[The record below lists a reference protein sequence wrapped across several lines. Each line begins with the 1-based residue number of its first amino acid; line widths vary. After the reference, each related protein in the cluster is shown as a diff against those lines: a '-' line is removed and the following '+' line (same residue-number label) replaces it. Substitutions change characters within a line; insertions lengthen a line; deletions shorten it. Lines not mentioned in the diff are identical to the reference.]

1 MPDSYAGLRCAT
13 PMLNSTAT
21 FRALRLGAF
30 DTFMADPLSQ
40 KPAASTHTS
49 AAASMR
55 SGPLFRRL
63 LGYIKPYRWIFLIG
77 SLCSVIASTTDG
89 AFGLLLKPLIDRGFS
104 GSSQYPI
111 WIYPAAIVGL
121 FMIRGVF
128 TFLNSYAM
136 AYIGNRV
143 LNALRVEMFDRLV
156 ALPTRYFDAHSSSSL
171 VSRLVFEAQN
181 VMQSTTGVVTSIVR
195 NSFTILWLMGTLLYL
210 NWRLTLFTIVVLPFV
225 TFIVRKLSRRM
236 RELSRKNM
244 YMTGELTRVVQE
256 TIDCQKVVKIYGGE
270 ADAKASFGRT
280 VDRLRG
286 NAMRISVTSSVTVPV
301 TQWLMALAVAFMIYF
316 ALDLARA
323 GEMTAGTFVA
333 FVATTTF
340 LLAPMKQLAEISG
353 PLERGLAAAEG
364 VFSLIDEHVEDDR
377 GTVNLARA
385 RGEIRFANVSLRYA
399 EDAKAKATD
408 APRIEPH
415 DEPHDEPRIRRAAL
429 QNIAL
434 EIAAGETIAL
444 VGSSGGGKTS
454 FANLIPRFYHASSG
468 QIAIDGIPIEDIR
481 LVSLR
486 AQIAMVSQDVVLFN
500 ETIEHNIAY
509 GAGREASTRLKGDAL
524 RAAVRR
530 AAEAAHLLQVIDDMP
545 DGFDTMVGENGVRL
559 SGGQRQRLAIAR
571 AVLKDA
577 PILILDEATS
587 ALDSES
593 ERHVQAALSEL
604 MRGRTTVVI
613 AHRLS
618 TIESADRI
626 AVFDKGRVVEVGTH
640 ASLLAADGIYSKLY
654 RIQYALDGD
663 EKDAMQNAT
672 QRATIGDID
681 LRGMDAGLTAA

>member
-1 MPDSYAGLRCAT
+1 MADSLSPKPDS
-13 PMLNSTAT
+13 STAT
-21 FRALRLGAF
+21 G
-30 DTFMADPLSQ
+30 TTS
-40 KPAASTHTS
+40 KPVAST
-49 AAASMR
+49 R

-63 LGYIKPYRWIFLIG
+63 LGYIKPYRGIFVVG
-77 SLCSVIASTTDG
+77 SLCSVIASTTDA
-89 AFGLLLKPLIDRGFS
+89 AFGALLKPLVDRGFS
-104 GSSQYPI
+104 ATSDYPI

-121 FMIRGVF
+121 FIIRGVF

-143 LNALRVEMFDRLV
+143 LNTLRVEMFERLV

-181 VMQSTTGVVTSIVR
+181 VMQSATGVITSVVR
-195 NSFTILWLMGTLLYL
+195 NSFTIFWLMATLLWL

-270 ADAKASFGRT
+270 GDARSSFRQT

-286 NAMRISVTSSVTVPV
+286 NAMRISVTSSATVPI
-301 TQWLMALAVAFMIYF
+301 TQLLMALAVACMIYF
-316 ALDLARA
+316 ALDLARSDQ
-323 GEMTAGTFVA
+323 MTAGAFVS

-353 PLERGLAAAEG
+353 PFERGLAAAEG

-377 GTVNLARA
+377 GTVNLGRA
-385 RGEIRFANVSLRYA
+385 RGAIRFVDVALRYA
-399 EDAKAKATD
+399 EDAKPVSVAGSHEVAV
-408 APRIEPH
+408 
-415 DEPHDEPRIRRAAL
+415 DEPRTRRAAL
-429 QNIAL
+429 QKIDL
-434 EIAAGETIAL
+434 DIAAGETIAL

-454 FANLIPRFYHASSG
+454 FANLIPRFYHATSG
-468 QIAIDGIPIEDIR
+468 QILIDGIPIEDIA
-481 LVSLR
+481 LASLR

-500 ETIEHNIAY
+500 ETIAHNIAY
-509 GAGREASTRLKGDAL
+509 GADRDVSTRLKGEAL
-524 RAAVRR
+524 RDAVRR
-530 AAEAAHLLQVIDDMP
+530 AAVAAHLAHVIDDMP

-593 ERHVQAALSEL
+593 ERHVQAALSDL

-618 TIESADRI
+618 TIENADRI
-626 AVFDKGRVVEVGTH
+626 AVFDKGHIVEVGSH

-663 EKDAMQNAT
+663 EAKTEGEAT
-672 QRATIGDID
+672 
-681 LRGMDAGLTAA
+681 LRGLTPA

>member
-1 MPDSYAGLRCAT
+1 
-13 PMLNSTAT
+13 
-21 FRALRLGAF
+21 
-30 DTFMADPLSQ
+30 MADFRPS
-40 KPAASTHTS
+40 KTAASPVTGVTMPRAS
-49 AAASMR
+49 ASPR
-55 SGPLFRRL
+55 SGPLFKRL
-63 LGYIKPYRWIFLIG
+63 LGYIRPYRWIFLVG
-77 SLCSVIASTTDG
+77 SLCSVIASTTDA
-89 AFGLLLKPLIDRGFS
+89 AFGALLKPLVDRGFS
-104 GSSQYPI
+104 ASAQYPI

-121 FMIRGVF
+121 FVIRGVF

-143 LNALRVEMFDRLV
+143 LNTLRVEMFERLV
-156 ALPTRYFDAHSSSSL
+156 ALPTRYFDAHSSSRL

-181 VMQSTTGVVTSIVR
+181 VMQSATGVVTSVVR
-195 NSFTILWLMGTLLYL
+195 NSFTIFWLMATLLWL
-210 NWRLTLFTIVVLPFV
+210 NWRLTLFTIVVLPLV

-270 ADAKASFGRT
+270 SDARSSFRQT

-286 NAMRISVTSSVTVPV
+286 NAMRISATSSATVPI
-301 TQWLMALAVAFMIYF
+301 TQLLMALAMACMIYF
-316 ALDLARA
+316 ALELARSDQ
-323 GEMTAGTFVA
+323 MTAGAFVS

-364 VFSLIDEHVEDDR
+364 VFALIDEQIEDDR
-377 GTVNLARA
+377 GTVNLGRA
-385 RGEIRFANVSLRYA
+385 RGDIRFVGVELRYP
-399 EDAKAKATD
+399 EDAKPKDEIPAVAYGLNT
-408 APRIEPH
+408 APQVAASS
-415 DEPHDEPRIRRAAL
+415 EPRLRRAAL
-429 QNIAL
+429 QNITL
-434 EIAAGETIAL
+434 DIAAGETIAL

-454 FANLIPRFYHASSG
+454 FANLIPRFYHATSG
-468 QIAIDGIPIEDIR
+468 RILIDGIPIEDIA
-481 LVSLR
+481 LASLR

-500 ETIEHNIAY
+500 ETIAHNIAY
-509 GAGREASTRLKGDAL
+509 GANRDVRARLKGDAA
-524 RAAVRR
+524 RVAVRR
-530 AAEAAHLLQVIDDMP
+530 AAEAAHLAHVIDEMP

-593 ERHVQAALSEL
+593 ERHVQAALSDL
-604 MRGRTTVVI
+604 MRGRTTVVV

-626 AVFDKGRVVEVGTH
+626 AVFDKGHIVEVGTH

-654 RIQYALDGD
+654 RIQYALDGHDGTVGD
-663 EKDAMQNAT
+663 E
-672 QRATIGDID
+672 RAP
-681 LRGMDAGLTAA
+681 RGSAAEAGAA

>member
-1 MPDSYAGLRCAT
+1 
-13 PMLNSTAT
+13 
-21 FRALRLGAF
+21 
-30 DTFMADPLSQ
+30 MADPSSSEPAKAAGA
-40 KPAASTHTS
+40 KPASGRGT
-49 AAASMR
+49 R
-55 SGPLFRRL
+55 SGSAPLFRRL
-63 LGYIKPYRWIFLIG
+63 LGYIKPYRGIFLIG
-77 SLCSVIASTTDG
+77 TLCSVIASTTDG
-89 AFGLLLKPLIDRGFS
+89 AFGLLLKPLIDRGFTAS
-104 GSSQYPI
+104 EEHEI

-121 FMIRGVF
+121 FLVRGVF

-181 VMQSTTGVVTSIVR
+181 VMQSTTGVVTSVVR
-195 NSFTILWLMGTLLYL
+195 NGFTCLWLMGTLLYL
-210 NWRLTLFTIVVLPFV
+210 NWRLTLFTITVLPAV

-236 RELSRKNM
+236 RELSRRNM
-244 YMTGELTRVVQE
+244 HMTGELTRVVQE

-270 ADAKASFGRT
+270 SDARSSFGRT

-286 NAMRISVTSSVTVPV
+286 NAMRISVTSSVTVPA
-301 TQWLMALAVAFMIYF
+301 TQLLMALAVACMIYF
-316 ALDLARA
+316 ALDLARE
-323 GEMTAGTFVA
+323 GSMTAGTFVS

-364 VFSLIDEHVEDDR
+364 VFALIDEHAEDDR
-377 GTVNLARA
+377 GTVKLGRA
-385 RGEIRFANVSLRYA
+385 RGEIVFRDVELRYV
-399 EDAKAKATD
+399 
-408 APRIEPH
+408 
-415 DEPHDEPRIRRAAL
+415 DEPIVRQDDEVIVKSELEEPRVRRAAL
-429 QNIAL
+429 RGINL
-434 EIAAGETIAL
+434 DIAAGETIAL

-454 FANLIPRFYHASSG
+454 LANLIPRFYHATSG
-468 QIAIDGIPIEDIR
+468 RILIDGVAIEDIT
-481 LVSLR
+481 LASLR

-500 ETIEHNIAY
+500 ETVAANIAY
-509 GAGREASTRLKGDAL
+509 GANREMLARFEGDEL
-524 RAAVRR
+524 RRAVRR
-530 AAEAAHLLQVIDDMP
+530 AAEAAHLAHVIDDMP
-545 DGFDTMVGENGVRL
+545 NGFDTMVGENGVRL

-618 TIESADRI
+618 TIENADRI
-626 AVFDKGRVVEVGTH
+626 AVFDQGSIVEVGTH
-640 ASLLAADGIYSKLY
+640 KALLASDGIYAKLY
-654 RIQYALDGD
+654 RIQYALDSVRPP
-663 EKDAMQNAT
+663 AVPAAIAT
-672 QRATIGDID
+672 EA
-681 LRGMDAGLTAA
+681 

>member
-1 MPDSYAGLRCAT
+1 
-13 PMLNSTAT
+13 
-21 FRALRLGAF
+21 
-30 DTFMADPLSQ
+30 MADSPSSKPDASIAMA
-40 KPAASTHTS
+40 KPAAST
-49 AAASMR
+49 R

-63 LGYIKPYRWIFLIG
+63 LGYIKPYRGIFVIG
-77 SLCSVIASTTDG
+77 SLCSVIASTTDA
-89 AFGLLLKPLIDRGFS
+89 AFGALLKPLVDRGFS
-104 GSSQYPI
+104 ATADYPI

-121 FMIRGVF
+121 FIIRGVF

-143 LNALRVEMFDRLV
+143 LNTLRVEMFERLV

-181 VMQSTTGVVTSIVR
+181 VMQSATGVVTSVVR
-195 NSFTILWLMGTLLYL
+195 NSFTIFWLMATLLWL

-270 ADAKASFGRT
+270 GDARSSFRQT

-286 NAMRISVTSSVTVPV
+286 NAMRISVTSSATVPI
-301 TQWLMALAVAFMIYF
+301 TQLLMALAVACMIYF
-316 ALDLARA
+316 ALDLARSDQ
-323 GEMTAGTFVA
+323 MTAGAFVS

-353 PLERGLAAAEG
+353 PFERGLAAAEG
-364 VFSLIDEHVEDDR
+364 VFSLIDQQVEDDR
-377 GTVNLARA
+377 GTTELGRA
-385 RGEIRFANVSLRYA
+385 RGEIRFASVSLRYV
-399 EDAKAKATD
+399 EDVKPKAAD
-408 APRIEPH
+408 ALI
-415 DEPHDEPRIRRAAL
+415 DEGVDEPRTRRAAL
-429 QNIAL
+429 DGITL
-434 EIAAGETIAL
+434 DIAAGETIAL

-454 FANLIPRFYHASSG
+454 LANLIPRFYHASSG
-468 QIAIDGIPIEDIR
+468 QILIDGIPIEDIR
-481 LVSLR
+481 LASLR

-500 ETIEHNIAY
+500 ETIAHNIAY
-509 GAGREASTRLKGDAL
+509 GANRDALTRLKGEPL
-524 RAAVRR
+524 SAAVRR
-530 AAEAAHLLQVIDDMP
+530 AAEAAHLVHVIDEMP

-593 ERHVQAALSEL
+593 ERHVQAALADL

-618 TIESADRI
+618 TIENADRI
-626 AVFDKGRVVEVGTH
+626 AVFDKGHIVEVGTH
-640 ASLLAADGIYSKLY
+640 AVLLAADGIYSKLY

-663 EKDAMQNAT
+663 AAKSEGGPRDDA
-672 QRATIGDID
+672 RV
-681 LRGMDAGLTAA
+681 DASPHGLHPA

>member
-1 MPDSYAGLRCAT
+1 MPESLPPKPDR
-13 PMLNSTAT
+13 STAT
-21 FRALRLGAF
+21 NA
-30 DTFMADPLSQ
+30 TS
-40 KPAASTHTS
+40 KPVAST
-49 AAASMR
+49 R

-63 LGYIKPYRWIFLIG
+63 LGYIKPYRGIFVIG
-77 SLCSVIASTTDG
+77 SLCSVIASTTDA
-89 AFGLLLKPLIDRGFS
+89 AFGALLKPLVDRGFS
-104 GSSQYPI
+104 TTAEYPI

-121 FMIRGVF
+121 FVVRGVF

-143 LNALRVEMFDRLV
+143 LNTLRIEMFERLV

-181 VMQSTTGVVTSIVR
+181 VMQSATGVVTSVVR
-195 NSFTILWLMGTLLYL
+195 NSFTIIFLMATLLWL

-270 ADAKASFGRT
+270 GDARSSFRQT

-286 NAMRISVTSSVTVPV
+286 NAMRISVTSSATVPI
-301 TQWLMALAVAFMIYF
+301 TQLLMALAVACMIYF
-316 ALDLARA
+316 ALDLARSDQ
-323 GEMTAGTFVA
+323 MTAGAFVS

-353 PLERGLAAAEG
+353 PFERGLAAAEG

-377 GTVNLARA
+377 GRVNLGRA
-385 RGEIRFANVSLRYA
+385 RGEIRFVDVELRYA
-399 EDAKAKATD
+399 EDTKPARAARSHDALAD
-408 APRIEPH
+408 APC
-415 DEPHDEPRIRRAAL
+415 DEPRLRRAAL
-429 QNIAL
+429 QKINL

-454 FANLIPRFYHASSG
+454 FANLVPRFYHATSG
-468 QIAIDGIPIEDIR
+468 QISIDGIPIEDIA
-481 LVSLR
+481 LASLR

-500 ETIEHNIAY
+500 ETIAHNIAY
-509 GAGREASTRLKGDAL
+509 GASRDALTRLKGEAL
-524 RAAVRR
+524 RVAVRR
-530 AAEAAHLLQVIDDMP
+530 AAVAAHLAHVIDDMP

-593 ERHVQAALSEL
+593 ERHVQAALSDL
-604 MRGRTTVVI
+604 MRRRTTVVI

-618 TIESADRI
+618 TIENADRI
-626 AVFDKGRVVEVGTH
+626 AVFDKGHIVEVGTH
-640 ASLLAADGIYSKLY
+640 AALLAADGIYSKLY

-663 EKDAMQNAT
+663 EAKGDGDAMSDASADRLNAET
-672 QRATIGDID
+672 
-681 LRGMDAGLTAA
+681 AGTTAAGATAA

>member
-1 MPDSYAGLRCAT
+1 MADSPSPKPDS
-13 PMLNSTAT
+13 STAT
-21 FRALRLGAF
+21 G
-30 DTFMADPLSQ
+30 TTS
-40 KPAASTHTS
+40 KPVASP
-49 AAASMR
+49 R

-63 LGYIKPYRWIFLIG
+63 LGYIKPYRGIFVVG
-77 SLCSVIASTTDG
+77 SLCSVIASTTDA
-89 AFGLLLKPLIDRGFS
+89 AFGALLKPLVDRGFS
-104 GSSQYPI
+104 ASSDYPI

-121 FMIRGVF
+121 FIIRGVF

-143 LNALRVEMFDRLV
+143 LNSLRVEMFERLV

-181 VMQSTTGVVTSIVR
+181 VMQSATGVITSVVR
-195 NSFTILWLMGTLLYL
+195 NSFTIFWLMATLLWL

-270 ADAKASFGRT
+270 GDARSSFRQT

-286 NAMRISVTSSVTVPV
+286 NAMRISVTSSATVPI
-301 TQWLMALAVAFMIYF
+301 TQLLMALAVACMIYF
-316 ALDLARA
+316 ALDLARSDQ
-323 GEMTAGTFVA
+323 MTAGAFVS

-353 PLERGLAAAEG
+353 PFERGLAAAEG

-377 GTVNLARA
+377 GTLHLGRA
-385 RGEIRFANVSLRYA
+385 RGAIRFVDVALRYA
-399 EDAKAKATD
+399 EDAKPVSVAGSHEA
-408 APRIEPH
+408 AV
-415 DEPHDEPRIRRAAL
+415 DEPRTRRAAL
-429 QNIAL
+429 QKIDL
-434 EIAAGETIAL
+434 DIAAGETIAL

-454 FANLIPRFYHASSG
+454 FANLIPRFYHATSG
-468 QIAIDGIPIEDIR
+468 QILIDGIPIEDIA
-481 LVSLR
+481 LASLR

-500 ETIEHNIAY
+500 ETIAHNIAY
-509 GAGREASTRLKGDAL
+509 GADRDVSTRLKGEAL
-524 RAAVRR
+524 RDAVRR
-530 AAEAAHLLQVIDDMP
+530 AAVAAHLAHVIDDMP
-545 DGFDTMVGENGVRL
+545 DGYDTMVGENGVRL

-593 ERHVQAALSEL
+593 ERHVQAALSDL

-618 TIESADRI
+618 TIENADRI
-626 AVFDKGRVVEVGTH
+626 AVFDKGLIVEVGTH
-640 ASLLAADGIYSKLY
+640 AALLVADGIYSKLY

-663 EKDAMQNAT
+663 EAKTEGEAT
-672 QRATIGDID
+672 DDTAAR
-681 LRGMDAGLTAA
+681 GLTPA

>member
-1 MPDSYAGLRCAT
+1 M
-13 PMLNSTAT
+13 
-21 FRALRLGAF
+21 
-30 DTFMADPLSQ
+30 
-40 KPAASTHTS
+40 
-49 AAASMR
+49 
-55 SGPLFRRL
+55 
-63 LGYIKPYRWIFLIG
+63 
-77 SLCSVIASTTDG
+77 
-89 AFGLLLKPLIDRGFS
+89 LKPLVDRGFS
-104 GSSQYPI
+104 ATGDYDI
-111 WIYPAAIVGL
+111 WVYPAAIVGL
-121 FMIRGVF
+121 FVLRGVF

-143 LNALRVEMFDRLV
+143 LNTLRVEMFDRLV

-181 VMQSTTGVVTSIVR
+181 VMQSTTGVITSIVR
-195 NSFTILWLMGTLLYL
+195 NGFTCLWLMGTLLWL
-210 NWRLTLFTIVVLPFV
+210 NWRLTLFTITVLPAV

-244 YMTGELTRVVQE
+244 HMTGELTRVVQE

-270 ADAKASFGRT
+270 SDARSSFGRT

-286 NAMRISVTSSVTVPV
+286 NAMRISVTSSITVPI
-301 TQWLMALAVAFMIYF
+301 TQLLMALAVAFMIYF

-323 GEMTAGTFVA
+323 GTMTAGTFVS

-364 VFSLIDEHVEDDR
+364 VFALIDEHTEDDR
-377 GTVNLARA
+377 GTVVLGRA
-385 RGEIRFANVSLRYA
+385 AGAITFDQVQLRYV
-399 EDAKAKATD
+399 
-408 APRIEPH
+408 
-415 DEPHDEPRIRRAAL
+415 DEPIVREDSAMVVASADEPRGRRAAL
-429 QNIAL
+429 NGISL
-434 EIAAGETIAL
+434 DIAAGETIAL

-454 FANLIPRFYHASSG
+454 FANLIPRFYHATAG
-468 QIAIDGIPIEDIR
+468 RILIDGVPIEQIS
-481 LVSLR
+481 LASLR

-500 ETIEHNIAY
+500 ETVASNIAY
-509 GAGREASTRLKGDAL
+509 GANRDVLARLKGEPL

-530 AAEAAHLLQVIDDMP
+530 AAEAAHLAHVIDDMP
-545 DGFDTMVGENGVRL
+545 DGFDTMIGENGVRL

-593 ERHVQAALSEL
+593 ERHVQAALAEL

-626 AVFDKGRVVEVGTH
+626 AVFDQGRHRRGRH
-640 ASLLAADGIYSKLY
+640 AQGAARGRRHLREAVSHPV
-654 RIQYALDGD
+654 RAR
-663 EKDAMQNAT
+663 
-672 QRATIGDID
+672 QRQAAGRTG
-681 LRGMDAGLTAA
+681 RGVTM